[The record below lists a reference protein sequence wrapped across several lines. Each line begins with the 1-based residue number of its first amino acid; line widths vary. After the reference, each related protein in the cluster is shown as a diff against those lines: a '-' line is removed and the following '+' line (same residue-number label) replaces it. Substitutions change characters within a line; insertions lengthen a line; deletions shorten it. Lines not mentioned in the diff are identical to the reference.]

1 MAREKSGRA
10 GKVVNL
16 TLSDADIITK
26 RVYGRRTLL
35 RGFGAALLGAGAI
48 AAPTGGARSADTD
61 KRELGDKGADRFA
74 DSTFRDPKGV
84 RKPLLF
90 RAPSR
95 GWMPESGRLNHFA
108 ANRPS

>member
-35 RGFGAALLGAGAI
+35 RGFGAALRASLAM
-48 AAPTGGARSADTD
+48 ARD
-61 KRELGDKGADRFA
+61 
-74 DSTFRDPKGV
+74 
-84 RKPLLF
+84 
-90 RAPSR
+90 
-95 GWMPESGRLNHFA
+95 
-108 ANRPS
+108 